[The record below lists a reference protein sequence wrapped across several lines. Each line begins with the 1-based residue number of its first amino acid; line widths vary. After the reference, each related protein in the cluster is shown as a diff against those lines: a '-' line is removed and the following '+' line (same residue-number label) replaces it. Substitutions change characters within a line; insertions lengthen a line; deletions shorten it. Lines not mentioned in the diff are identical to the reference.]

1 MWFTNYLRDKNV
13 KKEMFLLVLSGCL
26 LLAGCQRE
34 TESEN
39 QRLDIWDNI
48 QIAASDGTFLV
59 LKDGAFYSL
68 KNCIQGQIMSGDFS
82 CLSNESWESEQKSYE
97 RQRDVCIY
105 ISWAKEE
112 IGR

>member
-39 QRLDIWDNI
+39 QRLDIWDN
-48 QIAASDGTFLV
+48 
-59 LKDGAFYSL
+59 
-68 KNCIQGQIMSGDFS
+68 N
-82 CLSNESWESEQKSYE
+82 
-97 RQRDVCIY
+97 
-105 ISWAKEE
+105 
-112 IGR
+112 